1 MLLHNGQLHSIA
13 LFYHDNDFSSHKIKF
28 NQNNTVSWFEISCRP
43 HALIVSL
50 FYIVKRLNSFTSSNI
65 I

>member
-43 HALIVSL
+43 HALIVKVQIL
-50 FYIVKRLNSFTSSNI
+50 FN
-65 I
+65 